1 MGNPGSRLR
10 VLIADDHPLFRL
22 GLRAGLEGEG
32 LVVVAEAQDG
42 KEALE
47 KTLALNP
54 EAVLLD
60 LRMPVLDGLECT
72 RMLRK
77 KGYSGLVALLT
88 TYQEPALVR
97 EAFLAGADAY
107 FSKELSAPELKR
119 RLLRVA
125 QGEEKLKPPRPAQP
139 HLEGG
144 GSPPPPGPG
153 AFREGDGQG
162 PGPFPGHGEGP
173 PGKPLRQASGPKP
186 GGSPGKGK
194 VPGIPG
200 EEIRKGRQAHPS
212 HSPRFTRRRVPLRK
226 PPL

>member
-1 MGNPGSRLR
+1 MLKARMANPGSRLR

-72 RMLRK
+72 RMLRR
-77 KGYSGLVALLT
+77 KGYSGLIALLT

-125 QGEEKLKPPRPAQP
+125 QGEEKLKPPDLPSLTSREEEVLHLLAQGLSVKEMAKALGLSP
-139 HLEGG
+139 DTVKDHLE
-144 GSPPPPGPG
+144 SLY
-153 AFREGDGQG
+153 
-162 PGPFPGHGEGP
+162 
-173 PGKPLRQASGPKP
+173 GKLLVRN
-186 GGSPGKGK
+186 
-194 VPGIPG
+194 
-200 EEIRKGRQAHPS
+200 
-212 HSPRFTRRRVPLRK
+212 RVEALEKARSLGFLAK
-226 PPL
+226 K

>member
-1 MGNPGSRLR
+1 MANPGSRLR

-72 RMLRK
+72 RMLRR
-77 KGYSGLVALLT
+77 KGYSGLIALLT

-125 QGEEKLKPPRPAQP
+125 QGEEKLKPPDLPSLTSREEEVLRLLAQGLSVKEMAKALGLSP
-139 HLEGG
+139 DTVKDHLE
-144 GSPPPPGPG
+144 SLY
-153 AFREGDGQG
+153 
-162 PGPFPGHGEGP
+162 
-173 PGKPLRQASGPKP
+173 GKLLVRN
-186 GGSPGKGK
+186 
-194 VPGIPG
+194 
-200 EEIRKGRQAHPS
+200 
-212 HSPRFTRRRVPLRK
+212 RVEALEKARSLGFLAK
-226 PPL
+226 K

>member
-1 MGNPGSRLR
+1 MDNPEPSLR

-32 LVVVAEAQDG
+32 LAVVAEAQDG

-60 LRMPVLDGLECT
+60 LRMPGMDGLECT
-72 RMLRK
+72 RLLRK
-77 KGYSGLVALLT
+77 AGYPGLIALLT

-125 QGEEKLKPPRPAQP
+125 QGEEKLKPPDLPNLTMRKEEVLRLLAQGLSVKEMAKVLGLSP
-139 HLEGG
+139 DTVKDHLE
-144 GSPPPPGPG
+144 SLY
-153 AFREGDGQG
+153 
-162 PGPFPGHGEGP
+162 
-173 PGKPLRQASGPKP
+173 GKLLARN
-186 GGSPGKGK
+186 
-194 VPGIPG
+194 
-200 EEIRKGRQAHPS
+200 
-212 HSPRFTRRRVPLRK
+212 RVEALEKARSLGFLAK
-226 PPL
+226 K

>member
-125 QGEEKLKPPRPAQP
+125 QGEEKLKPPDLPSLTSREEEVLRLLAQGFSVKEMAKALGLSP
-139 HLEGG
+139 DTVKDHLE
-144 GSPPPPGPG
+144 SLY
-153 AFREGDGQG
+153 
-162 PGPFPGHGEGP
+162 
-173 PGKPLRQASGPKP
+173 GKLLARN
-186 GGSPGKGK
+186 
-194 VPGIPG
+194 
-200 EEIRKGRQAHPS
+200 
-212 HSPRFTRRRVPLRK
+212 RVEALEKARSLGFLAK
-226 PPL
+226 K

>member
-97 EAFLAGADAY
+97 EAFLAGANAY

-125 QGEEKLKPPRPAQP
+125 QGEEKLKPPDLPSLTSREEEVLRLLAQGLSVKEMAKALGLSP
-139 HLEGG
+139 DTVKDHLE
-144 GSPPPPGPG
+144 SLY
-153 AFREGDGQG
+153 
-162 PGPFPGHGEGP
+162 
-173 PGKPLRQASGPKP
+173 GKLLARN
-186 GGSPGKGK
+186 
-194 VPGIPG
+194 
-200 EEIRKGRQAHPS
+200 
-212 HSPRFTRRRVPLRK
+212 RVEALEKARSLGFLAK
-226 PPL
+226 K

>member
-125 QGEEKLKPPRPAQP
+125 QGEEKLKPPDLPSLTSREAEVLRLLAQGLSVKEMAKALGLSP
-139 HLEGG
+139 DTVKDHLE
-144 GSPPPPGPG
+144 SLY
-153 AFREGDGQG
+153 
-162 PGPFPGHGEGP
+162 
-173 PGKPLRQASGPKP
+173 GKLLARN
-186 GGSPGKGK
+186 
-194 VPGIPG
+194 
-200 EEIRKGRQAHPS
+200 
-212 HSPRFTRRRVPLRK
+212 RVEALEKARSLGFLAK
-226 PPL
+226 K

>member
-1 MGNPGSRLR
+1 MGNPGSCLR

-125 QGEEKLKPPRPAQP
+125 QGEEKLKPPDLPSLTSREEEVLRLLAQGLSVKEMAKALGLSP
-139 HLEGG
+139 DTVKDHLE
-144 GSPPPPGPG
+144 SLY
-153 AFREGDGQG
+153 
-162 PGPFPGHGEGP
+162 
-173 PGKPLRQASGPKP
+173 GKLLARN
-186 GGSPGKGK
+186 
-194 VPGIPG
+194 
-200 EEIRKGRQAHPS
+200 
-212 HSPRFTRRRVPLRK
+212 RVEALEKARSLGFLAK
-226 PPL
+226 K

>member
-22 GLRAGLEGEG
+22 GLRAGLEGER

-125 QGEEKLKPPRPAQP
+125 QGEEKLKPPDLPSLTSREEEVLRLLAQGLSVKEMAKALGLSP
-139 HLEGG
+139 DTVKDHLE
-144 GSPPPPGPG
+144 SLY
-153 AFREGDGQG
+153 
-162 PGPFPGHGEGP
+162 
-173 PGKPLRQASGPKP
+173 GKLLARN
-186 GGSPGKGK
+186 
-194 VPGIPG
+194 
-200 EEIRKGRQAHPS
+200 
-212 HSPRFTRRRVPLRK
+212 RVEALEKARSLGFLAK
-226 PPL
+226 K

>member
-42 KEALE
+42 REAME

-77 KGYSGLVALLT
+77 KGYSGLIALLT

-97 EAFLAGADAY
+97 EAYLAGANAY

-125 QGEEKLKPPRPAQP
+125 QGEERLTPPDLPTLTPREEEVLGLLAHGLSVKEMAKALGLSPDTVKD
-139 HLEGG
+139 HLE
-144 GSPPPPGPG
+144 SLY
-153 AFREGDGQG
+153 
-162 PGPFPGHGEGP
+162 
-173 PGKPLRQASGPKP
+173 GKLLARN
-186 GGSPGKGK
+186 
-194 VPGIPG
+194 
-200 EEIRKGRQAHPS
+200 
-212 HSPRFTRRRVPLRK
+212 RVEALEKARSLGFLAK
-226 PPL
+226 K

>member
-97 EAFLAGADAY
+97 EAFLAGADAH

-125 QGEEKLKPPRPAQP
+125 QGEEKLKPPDLPSLTSREEEVLRLLAQGLSVKEMAKALGLSP
-139 HLEGG
+139 DTVKDHLE
-144 GSPPPPGPG
+144 SLY
-153 AFREGDGQG
+153 
-162 PGPFPGHGEGP
+162 
-173 PGKPLRQASGPKP
+173 GKLLARN
-186 GGSPGKGK
+186 
-194 VPGIPG
+194 
-200 EEIRKGRQAHPS
+200 
-212 HSPRFTRRRVPLRK
+212 RVEALEKARSLGFLAK
-226 PPL
+226 K

>member
-1 MGNPGSRLR
+1 MLRARMGNPGSRLR

-125 QGEEKLKPPRPAQP
+125 QGEEKLKPPDLPSLTSREEEVLRLLAQGLSVKEMAKALGLSP
-139 HLEGG
+139 DTVKDHLE
-144 GSPPPPGPG
+144 SLY
-153 AFREGDGQG
+153 
-162 PGPFPGHGEGP
+162 
-173 PGKPLRQASGPKP
+173 GKLLARN
-186 GGSPGKGK
+186 
-194 VPGIPG
+194 
-200 EEIRKGRQAHPS
+200 
-212 HSPRFTRRRVPLRK
+212 RVEALEKARSLGFLAK
-226 PPL
+226 K

>member
-88 TYQEPALVR
+88 TYQEPVLVR

-125 QGEEKLKPPRPAQP
+125 QGEEKLKPPDLPSLTSREEEVLRLLAQGLSVKEMAKALGLSP
-139 HLEGG
+139 DTVKDHLE
-144 GSPPPPGPG
+144 SLY
-153 AFREGDGQG
+153 
-162 PGPFPGHGEGP
+162 
-173 PGKPLRQASGPKP
+173 GKLLARN
-186 GGSPGKGK
+186 
-194 VPGIPG
+194 
-200 EEIRKGRQAHPS
+200 
-212 HSPRFTRRRVPLRK
+212 RVEALEKARSLGFLAK
-226 PPL
+226 K

>member
-1 MGNPGSRLR
+1 MLKARMGNPGSRLR

-125 QGEEKLKPPRPAQP
+125 QGEEKLKPPDLPSLTSREEEVLRLLAQGLSVKEMAKALGLSP
-139 HLEGG
+139 DTVKDHLE
-144 GSPPPPGPG
+144 SLY
-153 AFREGDGQG
+153 
-162 PGPFPGHGEGP
+162 
-173 PGKPLRQASGPKP
+173 GKLLARN
-186 GGSPGKGK
+186 
-194 VPGIPG
+194 
-200 EEIRKGRQAHPS
+200 
-212 HSPRFTRRRVPLRK
+212 RVEALEKARSLGFLAK
-226 PPL
+226 K

>member
-1 MGNPGSRLR
+1 MLRARMGNPGSRLR

-125 QGEEKLKPPRPAQP
+125 QGEEKLKPPDLPSLTSREEGVLRLLAQGLSVKEMAKALGLSP
-139 HLEGG
+139 DTVKDHLE
-144 GSPPPPGPG
+144 SLY
-153 AFREGDGQG
+153 
-162 PGPFPGHGEGP
+162 
-173 PGKPLRQASGPKP
+173 GKLLARN
-186 GGSPGKGK
+186 
-194 VPGIPG
+194 
-200 EEIRKGRQAHPS
+200 
-212 HSPRFTRRRVPLRK
+212 RVEALEKARSLGFLAK
-226 PPL
+226 K

>member
-1 MGNPGSRLR
+1 MLKARMGNPGSRLR

-60 LRMPVLDGLECT
+60 LRMPVLNGLECT
-72 RMLRK
+72 RILRR
-77 KGYSGLVALLT
+77 KGYSGLIALLT

-125 QGEEKLKPPRPAQP
+125 QGEEKLKPPDLPSLTSREEEVLRLLAQGLSVKEMAKALGLSP
-139 HLEGG
+139 DTVKDHLENLY
-144 GSPPPPGPG
+144 
-153 AFREGDGQG
+153 
-162 PGPFPGHGEGP
+162 
-173 PGKPLRQASGPKP
+173 GKLLVRN
-186 GGSPGKGK
+186 
-194 VPGIPG
+194 
-200 EEIRKGRQAHPS
+200 
-212 HSPRFTRRRVPLRK
+212 RVEALEKARSLGFLAK
-226 PPL
+226 K

>member
-1 MGNPGSRLR
+1 MDNPGSRLR

-72 RMLRK
+72 RTLRK
-77 KGYSGLVALLT
+77 RGYSGLVALLT

-125 QGEEKLKPPRPAQP
+125 QGEERLKPPDLPSLTSREEEVLRLLAQGLSVKEMAKALGLSP
-139 HLEGG
+139 DTVKDHLE
-144 GSPPPPGPG
+144 SLY
-153 AFREGDGQG
+153 
-162 PGPFPGHGEGP
+162 
-173 PGKPLRQASGPKP
+173 GKLLARN
-186 GGSPGKGK
+186 
-194 VPGIPG
+194 
-200 EEIRKGRQAHPS
+200 
-212 HSPRFTRRRVPLRK
+212 RVEALQKARSLGFLAK
-226 PPL
+226 E

>member
-1 MGNPGSRLR
+1 MLKARMGNPGSRLR

-42 KEALE
+42 REAME

-77 KGYSGLVALLT
+77 KGYSGLIALLT

-97 EAFLAGADAY
+97 EAYLAGANAY

-125 QGEEKLKPPRPAQP
+125 QGEERLTPPDLPTLTPREEEVLGLLAHGLSVKEMAKALGLSPDTVKD
-139 HLEGG
+139 HLE
-144 GSPPPPGPG
+144 SLY
-153 AFREGDGQG
+153 
-162 PGPFPGHGEGP
+162 
-173 PGKPLRQASGPKP
+173 GKLLARN
-186 GGSPGKGK
+186 
-194 VPGIPG
+194 
-200 EEIRKGRQAHPS
+200 
-212 HSPRFTRRRVPLRK
+212 RVEALEKARSLGFLAK
-226 PPL
+226 K

>member
-77 KGYSGLVALLT
+77 KGYSGLIALLT

-125 QGEEKLKPPRPAQP
+125 QGEEKLKPPDLPSLTSREEEVLRLLAQGLSVKEMAKALGLSP
-139 HLEGG
+139 DTVKDHLE
-144 GSPPPPGPG
+144 SLY
-153 AFREGDGQG
+153 
-162 PGPFPGHGEGP
+162 
-173 PGKPLRQASGPKP
+173 GKLLARN
-186 GGSPGKGK
+186 
-194 VPGIPG
+194 
-200 EEIRKGRQAHPS
+200 
-212 HSPRFTRRRVPLRK
+212 RVEALEKARSLGFLAK
-226 PPL
+226 K

>member
-1 MGNPGSRLR
+1 MLKARMGNPGSRLR

-77 KGYSGLVALLT
+77 KGYSGLIALLT

-125 QGEEKLKPPRPAQP
+125 QGEEKLKPPDLPSLTSREEEVLRLLAQGLSVKEMAKALGLSP
-139 HLEGG
+139 DTVKDHLE
-144 GSPPPPGPG
+144 SLY
-153 AFREGDGQG
+153 
-162 PGPFPGHGEGP
+162 
-173 PGKPLRQASGPKP
+173 GKLLARN
-186 GGSPGKGK
+186 
-194 VPGIPG
+194 
-200 EEIRKGRQAHPS
+200 
-212 HSPRFTRRRVPLRK
+212 RVEALEKARSLGFLAK
-226 PPL
+226 K